1 MEIWDEV
8 VQEFNDEIQKLRITL
23 ASGNAED
30 YAHYRQLVG
39 SIQGLE
45 WARGNLT
52 EIIKKRTYLVKKVL
66 KLKETKIKL

>member
-8 VQEFNDEIQKLRITL
+8 IQEVNAEIQKLRITL
-23 ASGNAED
+23 SSGAAED

-45 WARGNLT
+45 CARGNLT
-52 EIIKKRTYLVKKVL
+52 EIIKKRTYA
-66 KLKETKIKL
+66 EDEE

>member
-8 VQEFNDEIQKLRITL
+8 IQEFNLEIERLKVSLGQG
-23 ASGNAED
+23 AAED

-45 WARGNLT
+45 WSRENLT
-52 EIIKKRTYLVKKVL
+52 NLIKKRTYG
-66 KLKETKIKL
+66 ED

>member
-8 VQEFNDEIQKLRITL
+8 VQEFNEEIQKLRTTL
-23 ASGNAED
+23 ASGAAED
-30 YAHYRQLVG
+30 YSHYRQLVG

-52 EIIKKRTYLVKKVL
+52 EIIKKRTYA
-66 KLKETKIKL
+66 EDEE

>member
-8 VQEFNDEIQKLRITL
+8 IQEFNDEIQKLRITL

-52 EIIKKRTYLVKKVL
+52 DIIKKRTYADD
-66 KLKETKIKL
+66 EE

>member
-23 ASGNAED
+23 ASGAAED

-45 WARGNLT
+45 WARSNLT
-52 EIIKKRTYLVKKVL
+52 EIIKQRTYAAD
-66 KLKETKIKL
+66 EE

>member
-8 VQEFNDEIQKLRITL
+8 IQEFNEEIKKLRLTI
-23 ASGNAED
+23 SGGAAED

-45 WARGNLT
+45 WGRSNLT
-52 EIIKKRTYLVKKVL
+52 EIIKKRTYA
-66 KLKETKIKL
+66 

>member
-8 VQEFNDEIQKLRITL
+8 VQEVNEEIQNLRTTL
-23 ASGNAED
+23 ASGADVD
-30 YAHYRQLVG
+30 YPHYRQLVG

-52 EIIKKRTYLVKKVL
+52 DIIKKRTYADD
-66 KLKETKIKL
+66 EE

>member
-8 VQEFNDEIQKLRITL
+8 IQEFNDEIQKLRITL

-52 EIIKKRTYLVKKVL
+52 EII
-66 KLKETKIKL
+66 

>member
-8 VQEFNDEIQKLRITL
+8 IQEFNEEIQKLRLTIS
-23 ASGNAED
+23 SGAAED

-45 WARGNLT
+45 WARSNLT
-52 EIIKKRTYLVKKVL
+52 EIIKKRTYADD
-66 KLKETKIKL
+66 EE

>member
-8 VQEFNDEIQKLRITL
+8 IQEFNEEIQKLRLTI
-23 ASGNAED
+23 SGGAAED

-45 WARGNLT
+45 WARDNLT
-52 EIIKKRTYLVKKVL
+52 EIIKKRTYADD
-66 KLKETKIKL
+66 EE

>member
-23 ASGNAED
+23 ASGAAED
-30 YAHYRQLVG
+30 YAHYRQQVMA
-39 SIQGLE
+39 IQGLE

-52 EIIKKRTYLVKKVL
+52 EIIKKRTYA
-66 KLKETKIKL
+66 EDEE

>member
-8 VQEFNDEIQKLRITL
+8 VQEVNEEIQKLRTTL
-23 ASGNAED
+23 ASGAAED

-52 EIIKKRTYLVKKVL
+52 EIIKKRTYADD
-66 KLKETKIKL
+66 EE